1 MVVQRCDTCDMLS
14 LGKGMG
20 MATLQE
26 TGDHSDCTNQKEHLP
41 QIPGKSEVLGLLG
54 SQEAWLG
61 QRELDMA

>member
-1 MVVQRCDTCDMLS
+1 MVVQRCDTQDVLS
-14 LGKGMG
+14 TGKGME

-26 TGDHSDCTNQKEHLP
+26 TGDHSDCANQKEHSP
-41 QIPGKSEVLGLLG
+41 QIPGKSEALGLLD